1 MVNIDDWKSLQKTLI
16 NCTQSERYLF
26 KPMYF
31 PLKCVVSSVGGRRY
45 YEARDLKQRSKRFSE
60 MFRRLFGGGFKFLT
74 TKDWRKNFLSTV
86 TFPSSLL
93 IKFTKSKEIYHTL
106 ASLSTTS
113 SIIVVKSSVDTFL
126 KTNHILNYNS
136 MSCYFPHPQK
146 TIFTASSSFHISYQ
160 NVFMTGQQCER
171 DDHLPKI

>member
-1 MVNIDDWKSLQKTLI
+1 MMNIEDIFERENIDKQHTVKHICITNVFPHSSVLCWVWEKVWSKGPNNVPKDFLKSL
-16 NCTQSERYLF
+16 CLF
-26 KPMYF
+26 
-31 PLKCVVSSVGGRRY
+31 
-45 YEARDLKQRSKRFSE
+45 
-60 MFRRLFGGGFKFLT
+60 GGFKFLT

-146 TIFTASSSFHISYQ
+146 TSFTASSSFHISCQ
-160 NVFMTGQQCER
+160 NVFMTEQQCER